1 MTNID
6 IDRVQELVES
16 RFGSVG
22 SGPPQTPT
30 YSFRIAFPAEELTE
44 KQKRSVYQRVI
55 GFADQLKRQ
64 TGRPLLRWRVKP
76 EISTE
81 MQFDP
86 PIKVR
91 TLFFRVSAD
100 DE

>member
-1 MTNID
+1 MTD
-6 IDRVQELVES
+6 VDLARAQELVEG
-16 RFGSVG
+16 RFDSVG
-22 SGPPQTPT
+22 SGPPQTAT
-30 YSFRIAFPAEELTE
+30 YSFRVDFPAEELTE
-44 KQKRSVYQRVI
+44 KQKRSVYQAVI

-64 TGRPLLRWRVKP
+64 TGRPVLRWRVKP

-86 PIKVR
+86 QIKVR